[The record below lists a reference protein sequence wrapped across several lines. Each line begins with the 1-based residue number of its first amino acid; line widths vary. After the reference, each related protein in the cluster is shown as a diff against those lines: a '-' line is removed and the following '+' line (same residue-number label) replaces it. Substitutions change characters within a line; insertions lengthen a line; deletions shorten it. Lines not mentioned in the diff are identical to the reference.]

1 MGTAHPT
8 DLTNTPTTATL
19 YFDLLG
25 FGAADSTIT
34 IDNIAL
40 GKGNTPPVANDD
52 TISLNQGQSLTLD
65 LLSNDTADQP
75 LTPSQLTLETNPT
88 HGSLTRDEQGN
99 LIYTPFDGYAGSN
112 SFTYTPGHSATAAPR
127 SPAKPSPTPL
137 LTTATT
143 PSPSP
148 SFAAG

>member
-99 LIYTPFDGYAGSN
+99 LIYTPL
-112 SFTYTPGHSATAAPR
+112 R
-127 SPAKPSPTPL
+127 RLRRKQ
-137 LTTATT
+137 
-143 PSPSP
+143 
-148 SFAAG
+148 